1 MRSHLGSVWSS
12 SEKKKPEGSKVGWI
26 MYQWAHL
33 LALWFRSGAEG
44 ADAWGSLSENQAST
58 TCGQVA
64 SSRGPDS
71 YKRERGT

>member
-44 ADAWGSLSENQAST
+44 ADAWGSLSENPGFYYLWAS
-58 TCGQVA
+58 CILSGL
-64 SSRGPDS
+64 
-71 YKRERGT
+71 